1 MPRIFFIAC
10 AVVLVAVIAAL
21 ILLVT
26 FVDLGL
32 SANGVAAVFI
42 GAILSVL
49 LSMLLMGLVFA
60 SNRSG
65 HDAAVDAREP
75 SQSLD
80 AEQPRG

>member
-21 ILLVT
+21 ILLFN

-32 SANGVAAVFI
+32 SGNGIAAVFI

-65 HDAAVDAREP
+65 HDAVVDGRGP
-75 SQSLD
+75 SQRSD